1 MIIANPIYDVVF
13 KYLLDDVEIARE
25 LLSAILGVKVKSLAM
40 KPKETIVQETSG
52 EIRIYHVDFKAVI
65 DQANGEEKI
74 VLIELQKAK
83 KEHDI
88 IRFRKYLGENY
99 SKEEVRVMEDGV
111 SVLVALELVTI
122 YILGFPLTGLDVP
135 VLKVERKYI
144 NAATQT
150 EVETNHEFIKKL
162 THESYVIQVSRLNK
176 GHRNELE
183 DILEVFSQE
192 NFVHNKQQ
200 IDFQKSLDN
209 PLVNKMVKRLSKA
222 AADED
227 VRRTMEGE
235 DHLDRLLSQQSSE
248 EKAEYEAQLKEK
260 DLIIETVEKQL
271 EVERAAKADT
281 ENQNAILLA
290 KIKAMEDA
298 ELKRHA
304 KE

>member
-25 LLSAILGVKVKSLAM
+25 LLSA
-40 KPKETIVQETSG
+40 
-52 EIRIYHVDFKAVI
+52 
-65 DQANGEEKI
+65 
-74 VLIELQKAK
+74 
-83 KEHDI
+83 
-88 IRFRKYLGENY
+88 
-99 SKEEVRVMEDGV
+99 
-111 SVLVALELVTI
+111 
-122 YILGFPLTGLDVP
+122 
-135 VLKVERKYI
+135 LKVERKYI
-144 NAATQT
+144 NAATHT
-150 EVETNHEFIKKL
+150 EVEANHEFIKKL
-162 THESYVIQVSRLNK
+162 THESYVIQVNRLNK

-209 PLVNKMVKRLSKA
+209 PLVNKMVRRLSKA
-222 AADED
+222 AADEE